1 VLVYEALQS
10 LAGVVD
16 NAEGCSGVMA
26 TVPAWPAPGR
36 ADFRASERGS
46 RAPGGIPGHILRP
59 SVPLRWPLELLGGQ
73 LNKSLALLAL
83 PALLLTGCASGP
95 AAAEPAPSA
104 AAVTPMASP
113 SVTPTRTP
121 TPTVT
126 KAATREEQVKKIYLE
141 GIYEAE
147 PALRAAGAGEDLIS
161 IGQGFCDMYDGGAK
175 GSDQLHPHSCR
186 VGLHREPARGS
197 SRIRGG
203 RLLSRT
209 RRENGDVNAGC

>member
-1 VLVYEALQS
+1 
-10 LAGVVD
+10 
-16 NAEGCSGVMA
+16 M
-26 TVPAWPAPGR
+26 
-36 ADFRASERGS
+36 
-46 RAPGGIPGHILRP
+46 
-59 SVPLRWPLELLGGQ
+59 
-73 LNKSLALLAL
+73 NKSLALLAL

-147 PALRAAGAGEDLIS
+147 PALRAAGAGEDLMS

-175 GSDQLHPHSCR
+175 GSDINNYILTAAGWAYTVNQLVAVHGSA
-186 VGLHREPARGS
+186 VGAYCPEHVEKMGM
-197 SRIRGG
+197 
-203 RLLSRT
+203 
-209 RRENGDVNAGC
+209 